1 MDRDLLKRA
10 LFILSVSSIVTF
22 STLKIDQNKK
32 RENVKKYLFENQA
45 NFLTKKYQLT
55 KEDSVFVVKEISSIL
70 KNPDVLFNAKS
81 FIEHIDYY
89 RAGTLTKKSCYPA
102 FNRFYEAF
110 TNSLSNQKLD
120 SLYPVLEKYSAF
132 KNLEKNKKASNII
145 FKSKFR
151 DYFFEKFVNP
161 QKVEPKPPR
170 YDTRVPKTYLTKE
183 KIIKK
188 KNINTKKVL

>member
-55 KEDSVFVVKEISSIL
+55 KEDSAFVVKEISFIL
-70 KNPDVLFNAKS
+70 KNPDISFHAKS

-102 FNRFYEAF
+102 FNRFYKAF

-132 KNLEKNKKASNII
+132 KYFEKIKKASNII

-151 DYFFEKFVNP
+151 DYFFEKYIEV
-161 QKVEPKPPR
+161 KKPKPRLNPF
-170 YDTRVPKTYLTKE
+170 DTKSPKNYFAKE
-183 KIIKK
+183 VSKK
-188 KNINTKKVL
+188 KPIVRKKIL